1 MKEQQIECLIKALPG
16 IGTSE
21 LEQDEKIRR
30 LAAEL
35 REVQGKKK
43 QKRREMRRLRTEVE
57 DVIVTVA
64 SRSGNGNGS
73 DG

>member
-1 MKEQQIECLIKALPG
+1 MKEQQIEYLIKALPG